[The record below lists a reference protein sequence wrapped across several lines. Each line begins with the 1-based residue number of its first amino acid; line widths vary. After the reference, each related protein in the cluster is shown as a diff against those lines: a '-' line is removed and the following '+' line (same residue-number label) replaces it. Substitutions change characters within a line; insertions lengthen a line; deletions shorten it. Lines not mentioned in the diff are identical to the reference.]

1 MERKVLSLL
10 VANQFGVLTRVS
22 NLFGQRGF
30 NIDSL
35 AVGETENP
43 RFSRITITTHG
54 NEAIINQIKLQLAK
68 LEDVKNVMEIPQEQL
83 FIREVVLVKCE
94 PRSSA
99 RFPGLPACGGGLWGT
114 LSDHRGRRLCRRADR
129 YRPTASTF
137 SSKSCGN
144 TAYRRSAVP
153 AVWRCSCQKKRY
165 INASSVYINCITRK
179 RRRLKW

>member
-43 RFSRITITTHG
+43 RFSRITITTNG

-68 LEDVKNVMEIPQEQL
+68 LEDVKNVLEIPQDQL
-83 FIREVVLVKCE
+83 FMREVVLIKCE
-94 PRSSA
+94 PKESQIA
-99 RFPGLPACGGGLWGT
+99 AFLHAVEDFGGRCQIIEGSHYIVELTDTTDSINYFIEELREYHITEISRTGGVALQ
-114 LSDHRGRRLCRRADR
+114 LSKE
-129 YRPTASTF
+129 T
-137 SSKSCGN
+137 
-144 TAYRRSAVP
+144 
-153 AVWRCSCQKKRY
+153 
-165 INASSVYINCITRK
+165 VY
-179 RRRLKW
+179 

>member
-68 LEDVKNVMEIPQEQL
+68 LEDVKNVLEIPQDQL
-83 FIREVVLVKCE
+83 FIREVVLIKCE
-94 PRSSA
+94 PKESQTA
-99 RFPGLPACGGGLWGT
+99 AFLHAVEDFGGRCQIIEGSHYIVELTDTTDSINYFIEELREYHITEISRTGGVALQ
-114 LSDHRGRRLCRRADR
+114 LSKE
-129 YRPTASTF
+129 T
-137 SSKSCGN
+137 
-144 TAYRRSAVP
+144 
-153 AVWRCSCQKKRY
+153 
-165 INASSVYINCITRK
+165 VY
-179 RRRLKW
+179 

>member
-68 LEDVKNVMEIPQEQL
+68 LEDVKNVLEIPQDQL
-83 FIREVVLVKCE
+83 FIREVVLIKCE
-94 PRSSA
+94 PKESQIA
-99 RFPGLPACGGGLWGT
+99 AFLHAVEDFGGRCQIIEGSHYIVELTDTTDSINYCIEELREYHITEISRTGGVALQ
-114 LSDHRGRRLCRRADR
+114 LSKE
-129 YRPTASTF
+129 T
-137 SSKSCGN
+137 
-144 TAYRRSAVP
+144 
-153 AVWRCSCQKKRY
+153 
-165 INASSVYINCITRK
+165 VY
-179 RRRLKW
+179 

>member
-10 VANQFGVLTRVS
+10 VTNQFGVLTRVS

-68 LEDVKNVMEIPQEQL
+68 LEDVKNVLEIPQDQL
-83 FIREVVLVKCE
+83 FIREVVLIKCE
-94 PRSSA
+94 PKESQIA
-99 RFPGLPACGGGLWGT
+99 AFLHAVEDFGGRCQIIEGSHYIVELTDTTDSINYFIEELREYHITEISRTGGVALQ
-114 LSDHRGRRLCRRADR
+114 LSKE
-129 YRPTASTF
+129 T
-137 SSKSCGN
+137 
-144 TAYRRSAVP
+144 
-153 AVWRCSCQKKRY
+153 
-165 INASSVYINCITRK
+165 VY
-179 RRRLKW
+179 

>member
-22 NLFGQRGF
+22 NLLGQRGF

-43 RFSRITITTHG
+43 RFSRITIPTHG

-68 LEDVKNVMEIPQEQL
+68 LEDVKTVMEIPQEQL

-94 PRSSA
+94 PRSTQI
-99 RFPGLPACGGGLWGT
+99 P
-114 LSDHRGRRLCRRADR
+114 
-129 YRPTASTF
+129 
-137 SSKSCGN
+137 
-144 TAYRRSAVP
+144 
-153 AVWRCSCQKKRY
+153 
-165 INASSVYINCITRK
+165 
-179 RRRLKW
+179 

>member
-43 RFSRITITTHG
+43 RFSRITITTNG

-68 LEDVKNVMEIPQEQL
+68 LEDVKNVLEIPQDQL
-83 FIREVVLVKCE
+83 FIREVVLIKCE
-94 PRSSA
+94 PKESQIA
-99 RFPGLPACGGGLWGT
+99 AFLHAVEDFGGRCQIIEGSHYIVELTDTTDSINYFIEELREYHITEISRTGGVALQ
-114 LSDHRGRRLCRRADR
+114 LSKE
-129 YRPTASTF
+129 T
-137 SSKSCGN
+137 
-144 TAYRRSAVP
+144 
-153 AVWRCSCQKKRY
+153 
-165 INASSVYINCITRK
+165 VY
-179 RRRLKW
+179 

>member
-68 LEDVKNVMEIPQEQL
+68 LEDVKNVLEIPQDQL
-83 FIREVVLVKCE
+83 FIREVVLIKCE
-94 PRSSA
+94 PKESQIA
-99 RFPGLPACGGGLWGT
+99 AFLHAVEDFGGRCQIIEGSHYIVELTDTTDSIKYFIEELREYHITEISRTGGVALQ
-114 LSDHRGRRLCRRADR
+114 LSKE
-129 YRPTASTF
+129 T
-137 SSKSCGN
+137 
-144 TAYRRSAVP
+144 
-153 AVWRCSCQKKRY
+153 
-165 INASSVYINCITRK
+165 VY
-179 RRRLKW
+179 

>member
-10 VANQFGVLTRVS
+10 VS

-68 LEDVKNVMEIPQEQL
+68 LEDVKNVLEIPQDQL
-83 FIREVVLVKCE
+83 FIREVVLIKCE
-94 PRSSA
+94 PKESQIA
-99 RFPGLPACGGGLWGT
+99 AFLHAVEDFGGRCQIIEGSHYIVELTDTTDSINYFIEELREYHITEISRTGGVALQ
-114 LSDHRGRRLCRRADR
+114 LSKE
-129 YRPTASTF
+129 T
-137 SSKSCGN
+137 
-144 TAYRRSAVP
+144 
-153 AVWRCSCQKKRY
+153 
-165 INASSVYINCITRK
+165 VY
-179 RRRLKW
+179 

>member
-68 LEDVKNVMEIPQEQL
+68 LEDVKNVLEIPQDQL
-83 FIREVVLVKCE
+83 FIREVVLIKCE
-94 PRSSA
+94 PKESQIA
-99 RFPGLPACGGGLWGT
+99 AFLHAVEDFGGRCQIIEGSHYIVELTDTTDSINYFIEELREYHITEISRTGGVAPQ
-114 LSDHRGRRLCRRADR
+114 LSKE
-129 YRPTASTF
+129 T
-137 SSKSCGN
+137 
-144 TAYRRSAVP
+144 
-153 AVWRCSCQKKRY
+153 
-165 INASSVYINCITRK
+165 VY
-179 RRRLKW
+179 

>member
-43 RFSRITITTHG
+43 RFSRITITTRG

-68 LEDVKNVMEIPQEQL
+68 LEDVKNVMEIPEEQL
-83 FIREVVLVKCE
+83 FIREVVLIKCE
-94 PRSSA
+94 PKA
-99 RFPGLPACGGGLWGT
+99 KQIGNFMHTVEDFGGRCQIIEGSIYIVELTDTPDSINYFIEELRDYHIQEISRTGGVALQ
-114 LSDHRGRRLCRRADR
+114 LSKE
-129 YRPTASTF
+129 T
-137 SSKSCGN
+137 
-144 TAYRRSAVP
+144 
-153 AVWRCSCQKKRY
+153 
-165 INASSVYINCITRK
+165 VY
-179 RRRLKW
+179 

>member
-68 LEDVKNVMEIPQEQL
+68 LEDVKNVLEIPQDQL
-83 FIREVVLVKCE
+83 FIREVVLIKCE
-94 PRSSA
+94 PKESQIAAFLHAVEDFGGRCQIIEGSHYIVELTDTTDSINYFIDVLRDYDITEICRS
-99 RFPGLPACGGGLWGT
+99 GGVALQ
-114 LSDHRGRRLCRRADR
+114 LSKE
-129 YRPTASTF
+129 T
-137 SSKSCGN
+137 
-144 TAYRRSAVP
+144 
-153 AVWRCSCQKKRY
+153 
-165 INASSVYINCITRK
+165 VY
-179 RRRLKW
+179 

>member
-68 LEDVKNVMEIPQEQL
+68 LEDVKNVLEIPQDQL
-83 FIREVVLVKCE
+83 FIREVVLIKCE
-94 PRSSA
+94 PKESQIA
-99 RFPGLPACGGGLWGT
+99 AFLHAVEDFGGRCQIIEESHYIVELTDTTDSINYFIEELREYHITEISRTGGVALQ
-114 LSDHRGRRLCRRADR
+114 LSKE
-129 YRPTASTF
+129 T
-137 SSKSCGN
+137 
-144 TAYRRSAVP
+144 
-153 AVWRCSCQKKRY
+153 
-165 INASSVYINCITRK
+165 VY
-179 RRRLKW
+179 

>member
-68 LEDVKNVMEIPQEQL
+68 LEDVKNVLEIPQDQL
-83 FIREVVLVKCE
+83 FIREVVLIKCE
-94 PRSSA
+94 PKESQIA
-99 RFPGLPACGGGLWGT
+99 AFGGRCQIIEGSHYIVELTDTTDSINYFIEELREYHITEISRTGGVALQ
-114 LSDHRGRRLCRRADR
+114 LSKE
-129 YRPTASTF
+129 T
-137 SSKSCGN
+137 
-144 TAYRRSAVP
+144 
-153 AVWRCSCQKKRY
+153 
-165 INASSVYINCITRK
+165 VY
-179 RRRLKW
+179 

>member
-83 FIREVVLVKCE
+83 FIREIVLVKCE
-94 PRSSA
+94 PRSTQI
-99 RFPGLPACGGGLWGT
+99 PGFLHAVEDFGGRCQIIERDVYVVELTDTPDSINFFIEELREYRIQEISRTGGVALQ
-114 LSDHRGRRLCRRADR
+114 LSKE
-129 YRPTASTF
+129 T
-137 SSKSCGN
+137 
-144 TAYRRSAVP
+144 
-153 AVWRCSCQKKRY
+153 
-165 INASSVYINCITRK
+165 VY
-179 RRRLKW
+179 

>member
-1 MERKVLSLL
+1 MERMVLSLL

-68 LEDVKNVMEIPQEQL
+68 LEDVKNVLEIPQDQL
-83 FIREVVLVKCE
+83 FIREVVLIKCE
-94 PRSSA
+94 PKESQIA
-99 RFPGLPACGGGLWGT
+99 AFLHAVEDFGGRCQIIEGSHYIVELTDTTDSINYFIEELREYHITEISRTGGVALQ
-114 LSDHRGRRLCRRADR
+114 LSKE
-129 YRPTASTF
+129 T
-137 SSKSCGN
+137 
-144 TAYRRSAVP
+144 
-153 AVWRCSCQKKRY
+153 
-165 INASSVYINCITRK
+165 VY
-179 RRRLKW
+179 

>member
-54 NEAIINQIKLQLAK
+54 NEAIINKIKLQLAK
-68 LEDVKNVMEIPQEQL
+68 LEDVKNVLEIPQDQL
-83 FIREVVLVKCE
+83 FIREVVLIKCE
-94 PRSSA
+94 PKESQIA
-99 RFPGLPACGGGLWGT
+99 AFLHAVEDFGGRCQIIEGSHYIVELTDTTDSINYFIEELREYHITEISRTGGVALQ
-114 LSDHRGRRLCRRADR
+114 LSKE
-129 YRPTASTF
+129 T
-137 SSKSCGN
+137 
-144 TAYRRSAVP
+144 
-153 AVWRCSCQKKRY
+153 
-165 INASSVYINCITRK
+165 VY
-179 RRRLKW
+179 

>member
-1 MERKVLSLL
+1 MERKVLSRL

-68 LEDVKNVMEIPQEQL
+68 LEDVKNVLEIPQDQL
-83 FIREVVLVKCE
+83 FIREVVLIKCE
-94 PRSSA
+94 PKESQIA
-99 RFPGLPACGGGLWGT
+99 AFLHAVEDFGGRCQIIEGSHYIVELTDTTDSINYFIEELREYHITEISRTGGVALQ
-114 LSDHRGRRLCRRADR
+114 LSKE
-129 YRPTASTF
+129 T
-137 SSKSCGN
+137 
-144 TAYRRSAVP
+144 
-153 AVWRCSCQKKRY
+153 
-165 INASSVYINCITRK
+165 VY
-179 RRRLKW
+179 

>member
-43 RFSRITITTHG
+43 RFSRITITTYG

-68 LEDVKNVMEIPQEQL
+68 LEDVKNVLEIPQDQL
-83 FIREVVLVKCE
+83 FIREVVLIKCE
-94 PRSSA
+94 PKESQIA
-99 RFPGLPACGGGLWGT
+99 AFLHAVEDFGGRCQIIEGSHYIVELTDTTDSINYFIEELREYHITEISRTGGVALQ
-114 LSDHRGRRLCRRADR
+114 LSKE
-129 YRPTASTF
+129 T
-137 SSKSCGN
+137 
-144 TAYRRSAVP
+144 
-153 AVWRCSCQKKRY
+153 
-165 INASSVYINCITRK
+165 VY
-179 RRRLKW
+179 

>member
-68 LEDVKNVMEIPQEQL
+68 LEDVKNVLEIPQDQL
-83 FIREVVLVKCE
+83 FIREVVLIKCE
-94 PRSSA
+94 PKESQIA
-99 RFPGLPACGGGLWGT
+99 AFLHAVEDFGGRCQIIEGSHYIDELTDTTDSINYFIEELREYHITEISRTGGVALQ
-114 LSDHRGRRLCRRADR
+114 LSKE
-129 YRPTASTF
+129 T
-137 SSKSCGN
+137 
-144 TAYRRSAVP
+144 
-153 AVWRCSCQKKRY
+153 
-165 INASSVYINCITRK
+165 VY
-179 RRRLKW
+179 

>member
-54 NEAIINQIKLQLAK
+54 NEVIINQIKLQLAK

-94 PRSSA
+94 PRSTQI
-99 RFPGLPACGGGLWGT
+99 PGFLHAVEDFGGRCQIIEGDVYVDYSPDSINFFIEELREYRIQEISRTGGVALQ
-114 LSDHRGRRLCRRADR
+114 LSKE
-129 YRPTASTF
+129 T
-137 SSKSCGN
+137 
-144 TAYRRSAVP
+144 
-153 AVWRCSCQKKRY
+153 
-165 INASSVYINCITRK
+165 VY
-179 RRRLKW
+179 

>member
-10 VANQFGVLTRVS
+10 VANQFGVLTRGS

-68 LEDVKNVMEIPQEQL
+68 LEDVKNVLEIPQDQL
-83 FIREVVLVKCE
+83 FIREVVLIKCE
-94 PRSSA
+94 PKESQIA
-99 RFPGLPACGGGLWGT
+99 AFLHAVEDFGGRCQIIEGSHYIVELTDTTDSINYFIEELREYHITEISRTGGVALQ
-114 LSDHRGRRLCRRADR
+114 LSKE
-129 YRPTASTF
+129 T
-137 SSKSCGN
+137 
-144 TAYRRSAVP
+144 
-153 AVWRCSCQKKRY
+153 
-165 INASSVYINCITRK
+165 VY
-179 RRRLKW
+179 

>member
-43 RFSRITITTHG
+43 RFSRIMITTHG

-68 LEDVKNVMEIPQEQL
+68 LEDVKNVLEIPQDQL
-83 FIREVVLVKCE
+83 FIREVVLIKCE
-94 PRSSA
+94 PKESQIA
-99 RFPGLPACGGGLWGT
+99 AFLHAVEDFGGRCQIIEGSHYIVELTDTTDSINYFIEELREYHITEISRTGGVALQ
-114 LSDHRGRRLCRRADR
+114 LSKE
-129 YRPTASTF
+129 T
-137 SSKSCGN
+137 
-144 TAYRRSAVP
+144 
-153 AVWRCSCQKKRY
+153 
-165 INASSVYINCITRK
+165 VY
-179 RRRLKW
+179 

>member
-1 MERKVLSLL
+1 MDRKVLSLL

-68 LEDVKNVMEIPQEQL
+68 LEDVKNVLEIPQDQL
-83 FIREVVLVKCE
+83 FIREVVLIKCE
-94 PRSSA
+94 PKESQIA
-99 RFPGLPACGGGLWGT
+99 AFLHAVEDFGGRCQIIEGSHYIVELTDTTDSINYFIEELREYHITEISRTGGVALQ
-114 LSDHRGRRLCRRADR
+114 LSKE
-129 YRPTASTF
+129 T
-137 SSKSCGN
+137 
-144 TAYRRSAVP
+144 
-153 AVWRCSCQKKRY
+153 
-165 INASSVYINCITRK
+165 VY
-179 RRRLKW
+179 